1 MTDLSDVARAG
12 SGAARAAR
20 LGWRIHNQRRWY
32 RHLRYQAVVNALMVG
47 DDVDYPTPPEAH
59 EAALRLCE
67 ILDAIFVPL
76 EIQTG
81 IFNKLGRWLRE
92 KITHGVRYPLHDGR
106 NAQTYWDRLYR
117 WAKAAAETNDGKEAL
132 DYARFPDV
140 EHRSHIFAQRVV
152 AKTSAL
158 LLSHAL
164 PDKGLNDVR
173 DRMSIQ
179 VHRGQTRSEA
189 VDTHRRVIAIART
202 ATAGIAST
210 FVLHLGF
217 DQDLASSLTVGGA
230 ALASAAVHEA
240 TTGGFRALT
249 EPMLAARRQSR
260 AWLATM
266 PMWLI
271 HYVTWRDGLIRRG
284 QGDGIHQLL
293 SIVTAIRANEAKLE
307 PVQDTEHVEQRL
319 KRHIENANRVGDIE
333 LESALMNLES
343 AVLYQPER
351 ILNSL
356 TALIALVDGLSEVP
370 GPEPDTGIPGPMLSS
385 GVPTQLANRDTADD
399 RLRTDN
405 PRT

>member
-1 MTDLSDVARAG
+1 MTDFSDVSRAG

-32 RHLRYQAVVNALMVG
+32 RYLRYQAVVNALMLG

-67 ILDAIFVPL
+67 ILDALFVPL
-76 EIQTG
+76 EVQTG

-117 WAKAAAETNDGKEAL
+117 WAKAAAETDGGREAL
-132 DYARFPDV
+132 DFARFPNV
-140 EHRSHIFAQRVV
+140 ENRAHIFAQRVV

-164 PDKGLNDVR
+164 PDEGLNEVR

-179 VHRGQTRSEA
+179 VHRGQTRTEA

-202 ATAGIAST
+202 ATAGVAST
-210 FVLHLGF
+210 FVLHVGF
-217 DQDLASSLTVGGA
+217 DQDLTNSLTVGGA
-230 ALASAAVHEA
+230 ALASAAVHEV
-240 TTGGFRALT
+240 TTGAFRALT
-249 EPMLAARRQSR
+249 EPMLAARRQAR

-293 SIVTAIRANEAKLE
+293 SIVTAIRANDAKLG
-307 PVQDTEHVEQRL
+307 PLQDTERVEHHL
-319 KRHIENANRVGDIE
+319 KRLIENANRVGDSE

-343 AVLYQPER
+343 AVLYLPER

-370 GPEPDTGIPGPMLSS
+370 GPEPDAGVPGPMLSGS
-385 GVPTQLANRDTADD
+385 VPPQLASWDPASGRFQV
-399 RLRTDN
+399 DN
-405 PRT
+405 P